1 MPRVV
6 IFANGEIPNPE
17 AARALLHEGDY
28 LLAADGGA
36 NHLFRMDILPNIVVG
51 DLDSIDEDVLS
62 ELTASEVE
70 IVQYPEN
77 KDETDLELAIRTS
90 IEIGATSILIVGA
103 LGGRLDQTLASL
115 TLLSDPMLANYQI
128 CLDDGEQVA
137 FFCREPAIQRE
148 HVEIQ
153 GRSGDTVSLI
163 PWGGMVEGVT
173 TKGLKWTLYGES
185 LYPGKTRGISNVMVD
200 DTASIE
206 IRSGLLLVIHLRQ
219 VLT

>member
-1 MPRVV
+1 MPRIV

-17 AARALLHEGDY
+17 AARALLRDGDF

-36 NHLFRMDILPNIVVG
+36 NHLYQMGILPNMVVG
-51 DLDSIDEDVLS
+51 DLDSIDEDVLY

-77 KDETDLELAIRTS
+77 KDETDLELALRTS
-90 IEIGATSILIVGA
+90 IEIGGSSILIVGA

-115 TLLSDPMLANYQI
+115 SLLSDPMQSWYQI
-128 CLDDGEQVA
+128 RLDDGEQAA
-137 FFCREPAIQRE
+137 FFCRESTIQPE
-148 HVEIQ
+148 QVEIL

-163 PWGGMVEGVT
+163 PWGGMVEGVA
-173 TKGLKWTLYGES
+173 TKGLKWTLYAES

-200 DTASIE
+200 DTASVE
-206 IRSGLLLVIHLRQ
+206 ISSGLLLVVHHRQ
-219 VLT
+219 G

>member
-1 MPRVV
+1 MPRIV

-17 AARALLHEGDY
+17 AARALLREGDY

-36 NHLFRMDILPNIVVG
+36 NHLFRMDILPNMVIG

-62 ELTASEVE
+62 ELTASDVE

-115 TLLSDPMLANYQI
+115 TLISDPMLAHYQI
-128 CLDDGEQVA
+128 RLDDGEQAA
-137 FFCREPAIQRE
+137 FFCREPAMQGER
-148 HVEIQ
+148 VEIL

-163 PWGGMVEGVT
+163 PWGGMVEGVA
-173 TKGLKWTLYGES
+173 TKGLKWTLFGEP
-185 LYPGKTRGISNVMVD
+185 LYPGNTRGISNLMVD
-200 DTASIE
+200 DAASIE
-206 IRSGLLLVIHLRQ
+206 ISSGLLLVVHLRQ
-219 VLT
+219 S